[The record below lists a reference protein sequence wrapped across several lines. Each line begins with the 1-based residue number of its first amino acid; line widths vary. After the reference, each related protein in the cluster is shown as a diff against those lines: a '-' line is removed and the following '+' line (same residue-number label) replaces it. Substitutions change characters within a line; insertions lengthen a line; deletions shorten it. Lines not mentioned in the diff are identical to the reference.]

1 MHWDLVMRAQGGYAL
16 TRPALTMARRQLV
29 PVQQAG
35 DQIIIGNE
43 DQLSNSISNV
53 GRSAVMLAT
62 APAGQP

>member
-1 MHWDLVMRAQGGYAL
+1 
-16 TRPALTMARRQLV
+16 MARRQLV